1 MKHRFFNIY
10 ITVTLLLFSSFYLC
24 AQSLQYSGNPL
35 FKGLFTADPSA
46 LVYKDTLY
54 VFTGHD
60 EQQKNGTTFL
70 MRDWYVFSSADLVNW
85 TNHGV
90 KLKTEDFS
98 WASGNA
104 FAGHVVEHNGKFWW
118 YISVTH
124 KTIKVGEGFSIGVA
138 VSDHPLGPYKDTLG
152 QALITDKTPNSITLN
167 IDPAVFIDN
176 GTPFLFWGSWGAARM
191 AKLKSNMTELDGP
204 VETVNA
210 KEFFEAPWIHKND
223 NTYYLSYAS
232 GYPSVTSYS
241 TSSSITGPWTYGG
254 VINDLLENSETNHQ
268 AIIEFKGNWYFIY
281 HNAGLPGG
289 GTYRRS
295 VCIDN
300 LHHNSD
306 GTIKKVIRTSTG
318 VPAVNPTGVAF
329 QNRVVKLDEF
339 CGKNKFLITDRNQTS
354 TFFNGHSVF
363 NPLGIKQIPDQL
375 HLTPGF
381 YVKLS
386 SK

>member
-1 MKHRFFNIY
+1 MNQHFCSLYFR
-10 ITVTLLLFSSFYLC
+10 TLLLFSSFLLC
-24 AQSLQYSGNPL
+24 AQVPQYSGNPL
-35 FKGLFTADPSA
+35 FKGLFTADPCA

-54 VFTGHD
+54 IFTGHD
-60 EQQKNGTTFL
+60 EQSQNGTTFL

-118 YISVTH
+118 YVSITH
-124 KTIKVGEGFSIGVA
+124 KTIRVGEGFSIGVA

-152 QALITDKTPNSITLN
+152 QALITDNTPNSITLN

-176 GTPFLFWGSWGAARM
+176 GTPFLFWGSWGTARM
-191 AKLKSNMTELDGP
+191 VKLKDSMTELDGP

-210 KEFFEAPWIHKND
+210 KDFFEAPWVHQKD
-223 NTYYLSYAS
+223 NLYYLSYAS
-232 GYPSVTSYS
+232 GYPSVTAYS
-241 TSSSITGPWTYGG
+241 TSNSINGPWTYRG

-295 VCIDN
+295 VCIDLLN
-300 LHHNSD
+300 YNDD
-306 GTIKKVIRTSTG
+306 GTIKEVVRTSTG
-318 VPAVNPTGVAF
+318 VQAVNPTGVAF
-329 QNRVVKLDEF
+329 ENKLMKPNRF
-339 CGKNKFLITDRNQTS
+339 TGNNTFLIINGTGIS
-354 TFFNGHSVF
+354 TVSRGSAVF
-363 NPLGIKQIPDQL
+363 NPLGIKQIQGEFQHP
-375 HLTPGF
+375 TGI
-381 YVKLS
+381 YVIQGS
-386 SK
+386 R